1 MISVWKAAPATA
13 ALFHFSTPSPDA
25 GLWAWYSDLISDSG
39 VTVASSRFRQ
49 HLERKRGWAERVS
62 RAGRRR
68 REFKTQPRPWNPRSS
83 NAPRYKFVAAFVVND
98 SSACQPRAP
107 GSGRLSAWAD
117 ARLAALPARGGD
129 PWGGTRADPESEGA
143 PRTSATSSAGLGRSV
158 PSGGEWRGLPCQ
170 AWGLGARVVSF
181 LPRCELRALC
191 REAPGDEGESELSSN
206 RRPPRAGGPS
216 PNQRRGV
223 WVGKKQFEL
232 VCRTPQKFHSDLTQL
247 YRVQARN
254 LQKWDAAK

>member
-13 ALFHFSTPSPDA
+13 ALFHFSTPSPNA
-25 GLWAWYSDLISDSG
+25 GLWGWYSDLISDSG

-49 HLERKRGWAERVS
+49 HLERKGGWAERVS

-107 GSGRLSAWAD
+107 GSGWLSAWTD

-129 PWGGTRADPESEGA
+129 PWGGTRADPDSEGA
-143 PRTSATSSAGLGRSV
+143 PAPPARPDVGAASRVAVSGADCPAGLG
-158 PSGGEWRGLPCQ
+158 GWGRG
-170 AWGLGARVVSF
+170 
-181 LPRCELRALC
+181 
-191 REAPGDEGESELSSN
+191 
-206 RRPPRAGGPS
+206 
-216 PNQRRGV
+216 
-223 WVGKKQFEL
+223 
-232 VCRTPQKFHSDLTQL
+232 
-247 YRVQARN
+247 
-254 LQKWDAAK
+254 